1 MKAGQNQKVWKL
13 GILRTVYRIL
23 KIRKTY
29 GAAPYD
35 KFRGHDGPIKLKRGP
50 ATNPLFQ
57 SFFDAGVEA
66 AITKTPDVNGFRQEG
81 FGPFDSQVHRGRRM
95 SASRAYLHPA
105 MSVKLNR

>member
-66 AITKTPDVNGFRQEG
+66 GYHKTPDVNGFRQEG

-105 MSVKLNR
+105 MKRKT

>member
-1 MKAGQNQKVWKL
+1 MGFC
-13 GILRTVYRIL
+13 TVYRIL

-66 AITKTPDVNGFRQEG
+66 GYHKTPDVNGFRQEG
-81 FGPFDSQVHRGRRM
+81 FGPFDSQVT
-95 SASRAYLHPA
+95 SWSPNVSFKSIFTSSYEA
-105 MSVKLNR
+105 